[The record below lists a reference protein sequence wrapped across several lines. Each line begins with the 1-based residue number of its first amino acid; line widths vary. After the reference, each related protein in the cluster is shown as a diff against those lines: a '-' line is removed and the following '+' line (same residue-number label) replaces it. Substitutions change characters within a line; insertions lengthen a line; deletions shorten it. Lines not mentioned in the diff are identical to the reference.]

1 MNLRR
6 NLQIFIAGLILD
18 ADDLIGSSSAS
29 LFEALIYSSADALA
43 EISSAAS
50 SGTSCAEQNRRW
62 QEKRASRNRPNSS
75 GGEAAPADVPE
86 VYRQIP
92 PRPNNTNSPSSGKE
106 YGYAPGENP
115 TESEAQS
122 GSSSW
127 PEPPKNDSS
136 EWPETPDGGQEPKN
150 KHF

>member
-1 MNLRR
+1 MNIRR
-6 NLQIFIAGLILD
+6 NLQIFIASLILD

-29 LFEALIYSSADALA
+29 LFEALVYSSADALA

-62 QEKRASRNRPNSS
+62 QEKRASRNRPNSTGS
-75 GGEAAPADVPE
+75 ESAPADVPE

-115 TESEAQS
+115 SESES
-122 GSSSW
+122 GSSSGGW
-127 PEPPKNDSS
+127 PEPPKNSS
-136 EWPETPDGGQEPKN
+136 GEWPEAPDAGQPPKN
-150 KHF
+150 KP